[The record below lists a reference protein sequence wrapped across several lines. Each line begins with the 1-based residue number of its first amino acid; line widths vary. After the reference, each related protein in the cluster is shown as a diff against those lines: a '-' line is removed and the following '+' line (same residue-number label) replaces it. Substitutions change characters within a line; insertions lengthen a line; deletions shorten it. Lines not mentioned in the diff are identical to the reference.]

1 MIIIMARIIA
11 ERERSILVEP
21 YGTYEDWYEDP
32 NEDLH
37 KWISKSKII
46 TINDEQLA
54 YPEDFSQFVN
64 KGVLEIAM
72 PNALGESL
80 L

>member
-11 ERERSILVEP
+11 ERERLILVEP

-37 KWISKSKII
+37 KWIPKNKII
-46 TINDEQLA
+46 TINDEET
-54 YPEDFSQFVN
+54 EDFGQYV
-64 KGVLEIAM
+64 KGDIVELAM
-72 PNALGESL
+72 PNRLGESL